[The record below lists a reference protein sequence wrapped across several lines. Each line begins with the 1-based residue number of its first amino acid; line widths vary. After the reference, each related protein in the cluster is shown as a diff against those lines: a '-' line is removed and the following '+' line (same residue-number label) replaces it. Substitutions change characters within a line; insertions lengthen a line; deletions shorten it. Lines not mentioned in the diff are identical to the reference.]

1 MGNHSLLNELVY
13 TARNFSAAEAEKLGL
28 VSRVLEGGRDEV
40 LAAALQTAQLIAE
53 KSPIAVL
60 GSKHLLLHAR
70 EHTYVLLFAV
80 IGNADEANVPACRTV

>member
-1 MGNHSLLNELVY
+1 MY

-28 VSRVLEGGRDEV
+28 VSRIVEGGRDEV

-70 EHTYVLLFAV
+70 EHTYVSSLTV
-80 IGNADEANVPACRTV
+80 IESADLDANVPVCRTV